1 MALLASG
8 TYLEDKNMA
17 VMNPMGGGIDSAVT
31 QRMQRMQNDP
41 NALGQQAQKS
51 GDILDL
57 IAARRAADLVA
68 EQKKLL
74 ALQMNGSPSTIK
86 DQVGEELVASQKEQM
101 KGPLQDLR
109 GRAQGVGGVLQ
120 NQQRQQQMQGAPTM
134 AAAQGGIINAPAPNL
149 TRMYNGGIVGYA
161 KGGLTRDEVTAYL
174 KEVGITEAE
183 FEDEPSE
190 VQERIV
196 AGINKKIAE
205 DRDLGTA
212 RDKRLLSPFGGADM
226 QDRRRQIGEFFTA
239 PFRSDPTGEELKQGR
254 KEFNPT
260 ERQDAAKRRM
270 NLPDTTI
277 ADIRGPLV
285 NEVEF
290 GERIAGMPGREQ
302 FDQQVAK
309 DTDMYAADEATTGTT
324 DTGTEEGKT
333 GVEPEENKPTSA
345 VKQLEDK
352 VNKGFDPFAS
362 ATTGAGAGAGAGAGI
377 AGIAGI
383 KPNGTVPSGGPVP
396 QQSPLM
402 TPQQQAEARPKPKT
416 PVELLQ
422 ERLDKMDGKK
432 GIAGLVERFANTDF
446 QKSYGGTGEAL
457 AQAGRDIAKTGK
469 DEKAANR
476 KFLEGQ
482 LGVQQSIEAADVA
495 AGRDREKFDITEG
508 RLSETMTAANKNAV
522 ADIALRAEIAQRDSL
537 NNLAK
542 LNLDTVNSKGAQDY
556 RMAALELQKQ
566 ENTIR
571 EQGNTTAVQNVVRG
585 YVTAATS
592 FYKGLLANATQAE
605 ATAIKQE
612 LRAEIGRIVGMV
624 GTDGVIDLSV
634 LMRDAGAA
642 PTDNEFSMKK
652 R

>member
-1 MALLASG
+1 
-8 TYLEDKNMA
+8 
-17 VMNPMGGGIDSAVT
+17 
-31 QRMQRMQNDP
+31 
-41 NALGQQAQKS
+41 
-51 GDILDL
+51 
-57 IAARRAADLVA
+57 
-68 EQKKLL
+68 
-74 ALQMNGSPSTIK
+74 
-86 DQVGEELVASQKEQM
+86 
-101 KGPLQDLR
+101 
-109 GRAQGVGGVLQ
+109 
-120 NQQRQQQMQGAPTM
+120 
-134 AAAQGGIINAPAPNL
+134 
-149 TRMYNGGIVGYA
+149 
-161 KGGLTRDEVTAYL
+161 
-174 KEVGITEAE
+174 
-183 FEDEPSE
+183 
-190 VQERIV
+190 
-196 AGINKKIAE
+196 
-205 DRDLGTA
+205 
-212 RDKRLLSPFGGADM
+212 
-226 QDRRRQIGEFFTA
+226 
-239 PFRSDPTGEELKQGR
+239 
-254 KEFNPT
+254 
-260 ERQDAAKRRM
+260 
-270 NLPDTTI
+270 
-277 ADIRGPLV
+277 
-285 NEVEF
+285 
-290 GERIAGMPGREQ
+290 
-302 FDQQVAK
+302 
-309 DTDMYAADEATTGTT
+309 
-324 DTGTEEGKT
+324 
-333 GVEPEENKPTSA
+333 
-345 VKQLEDK
+345 
-352 VNKGFDPFAS
+352 
-362 ATTGAGAGAGAGAGI
+362 
-377 AGIAGI
+377 
-383 KPNGTVPSGGPVP
+383 
-396 QQSPLM
+396 M

-542 LNLDTVNSKGAQDY
+542 LNLDTVNSEGAQDY

-592 FYKGLLANATQAE
+592 FYKGLLANANPEET
-605 ATAIKQE
+605 TAIKQE

>member
-1 MALLASG
+1 
-8 TYLEDKNMA
+8 MA

-109 GRAQGVGGVLQ
+109 GRTQGVGGVLE
-120 NQQRQQQMQGAPTM
+120 NQQMQGAPTM
-134 AAAQGGIINAPAPNL
+134 AAAQGGIINTPAPNL

-161 KGGLTRDEVTAYL
+161 GPDGSEVSSLNAYL
-174 KEVGITEAE
+174 KRLGIDPSRVKDATDAELANIKAAVEREMQKDRDKGAGLLAPPSDAFSALLGVPGSTESEAQRLDIGERAAARGKPLRGEAAINPPADDRNVREAE
-183 FEDEPSE
+183 RLRGLKSFEDTDYVNEGYYNINDKGSLDSYLATMEDPKFGAKGKDQFAQGAPNIAE
-190 VQERIV
+190 GLDDF
-196 AGINKKIAE
+196 AKYPKFNKK
-205 DRDLGTA
+205 
-212 RDKRLLSPFGGADM
+212 
-226 QDRRRQIGEFFTA
+226 
-239 PFRSDPTGEELKQGR
+239 
-254 KEFNPT
+254 T
-260 ERQDAAKRRM
+260 EVK
-270 NLPDTTI
+270 
-277 ADIRGPLV
+277 
-285 NEVEF
+285 
-290 GERIAGMPGREQ
+290 
-302 FDQQVAK
+302 
-309 DTDMYAADEATTGTT
+309 TDG
-324 DTGTEEGKT
+324 
-333 GVEPEENKPTSA
+333 NKPTSA

-362 ATTGAGAGAGAGAGI
+362 ATTGAGAGAG
-377 AGIAGI
+377 IAGI
-383 KPNGTVPSGGPVP
+383 KPNRTVPSGGPVP

-522 ADIALRAEIAQRDSL
+522 ADIALRSEIAQRDSL

-571 EQGNTTAVQNVVRG
+571 EQGNTTAVQNVVKG

-624 GTDGVIDLSV
+624 GTNGAIDLSV
-634 LMRDAGAA
+634 LMQSAGAA
-642 PTDNEFSMKK
+642 PADTGGFAYEGEEA
-652 R
+652 